1 MSDWYLIRQL
11 EYFKAREPR
20 GGHEGDIYGDQ
31 MNMIANSLVGPEAIN
46 DVVAYINT
54 LR

>member
-1 MSDWYLIRQL
+1 M
-11 EYFKAREPR
+11 PR